1 MDLVIDQKKY
11 KPDLKYQSYTVSKL
25 INMSNRKGKKNIS
38 RKNIYKALD
47 IIEKQMKQEPLNVL
61 ETAIANVAPNLEVRS
76 VRIGGANYQVPT
88 PVSGERKVTLA
99 MRWIIQVA
107 NQKKGKSFSEK
118 LAEEIISAYKGEG
131 TAMKKKNDVQRMA
144 EANKAFAHFA
154 RRQ

>member
-99 MRWIIQVA
+99 MR
-107 NQKKGKSFSEK
+107 
-118 LAEEIISAYKGEG
+118 
-131 TAMKKKNDVQRMA
+131 
-144 EANKAFAHFA
+144 
-154 RRQ
+154 